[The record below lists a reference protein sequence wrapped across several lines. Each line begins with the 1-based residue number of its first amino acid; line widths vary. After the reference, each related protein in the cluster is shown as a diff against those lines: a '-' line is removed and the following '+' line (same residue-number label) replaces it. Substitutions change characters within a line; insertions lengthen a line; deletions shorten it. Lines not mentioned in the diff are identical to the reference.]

1 MSKYR
6 AKKITVDGITFDS
19 RKEARRFAE
28 LRLLER
34 AGKIKDLK
42 LQVPFELLPAQYEAT
57 GEVYTRGKN
66 KGLPKQGKCI
76 EKAVVYRADFV
87 YLQPVTEIAETNVY
101 YANNCDTFFQ
111 NVVRFETVVEDTK
124 GFKTKDYIIKRKLML
139 YVHGIQIR
147 EV

>member
-1 MSKYR
+1 MILLSIEGDNMASKYR
-6 AKKITVDGITFDS
+6 AKKVVVDGITFDS
-19 RKEARRFAE
+19 MKEARRYAE
-28 LRLLER
+28 LKLLER

-76 EKAVVYRADFV
+76 EKAVIYRADFV
-87 YLQPVTEIAETNVY
+87 YHEDGKL
-101 YANNCDTFFQ
+101 
-111 NVVRFETVVEDTK
+111 VVEDTK
-124 GFKTKDYIIKRKLML
+124 GFKTTDYIIKRKLML
-139 YVHGIQIR
+139 HVHGIQIR